1 MPCAKRR
8 GSTQLFMKTENTDLN
23 PLGKEVVHSQSYHPD
38 HLYPVSRAEGRN
50 EIGLGKTLP
59 FTGADIWNAY
69 EISWLN
75 KLGRPEIAIGQFVFP
90 SDSPNLIESKS
101 LKLYLNSLNLERF
114 DSVAAVRTT
123 IAKDLTDRAGRP
135 VDVVLYQID
144 DYAIANT
151 AIPPGRRLDDIEIE
165 AQSYQLDPSTLR
177 TLSEKAE
184 ETLYSNLLRTNCP
197 VTGQPDWGTVVIQY
211 QGPRI
216 DSAGL
221 LKYIVSYREHT
232 GFHENCVERIFCDIL
247 VRCNP
252 EQLFVRAQFTRRGGL
267 DINPWRANY
276 DIVPE
281 FVRYVRQ

>member
-1 MPCAKRR
+1 MN
-8 GSTQLFMKTENTDLN
+8 TENTDIN
-23 PLGKEVVHSQSYHPD
+23 PLGKEVVHSQSYHPG
-38 HLYPVSRAEGRN
+38 HLYPVARAEGRN
-50 EIGLGKTLP
+50 AIGLGETLP
-59 FTGADIWNAY
+59 FSGADIWNAY

-101 LKLYLNSLNLERF
+101 LKLYLNFLNLERF

-123 IAKDLTDRAGRP
+123 IAKDLTDKAGRP

-144 DYAIANT
+144 DLAIAN
-151 AIPPGRRLDDIEIE
+151 INKPPGRCLDNLEIE
-165 AQSYQLDPSTLR
+165 VHGYRIDPGTLSTLHA
-177 TLSEKAE
+177 KAE

-197 VTGQPDWGTVVIQY
+197 VTGQPDWGTVIIRHR
-211 QGPRI
+211 GPQL
-216 DSAGL
+216 DPAGL

-247 VRCNP
+247 DRCNP
-252 EQLFVRAQFTRRGGL
+252 EQLFVQAQFTRRGGL

-276 DIVPE
+276 NVVPE